1 MCVEDNFRL
10 SLFPDHRAC
19 LWSKNAVLTI
29 PRSYTSNHQWLKK
42 YDAHKKI
49 LNDSFL
55 ETSSLFKLHFDPQ
68 FGIGVFSN
76 KTLAN
81 TPGNNKMIQDNL
93 HGNYSSFMS
102 DQTWSIVNLLPK
114 KCARGRPKLQ
124 DVGKSPT
131 KRNLAL
137 LGPINFVNHSCTK
150 HAHIKFFQDV
160 HDKKRVKVKM
170 LKRIK
175 EGQQVHMNY
184 GPKRFQG
191 IKCTECSKK
200 K

>member
-1 MCVEDNFRL
+1 MSFKNKQQYHPPEMCAEDNFRL

-29 PRSYTSNHQWLKK
+29 PRSYKSNHQWLKK

-81 TPGNNKMIQDNL
+81 TPGNNKMIQEVL

-102 DQTWSIVNLLPK
+102 DQTWSIVNLFPE
-114 KCARGRPKLQ
+114 KCARGGPKLQ

-160 HDKKRVKVKM
+160 HDKK
-170 LKRIK
+170 
-175 EGQQVHMNY
+175 G
-184 GPKRFQG
+184 
-191 IKCTECSKK
+191 SK
-200 K
+200 